1 MSMIVMDGFKFDESI
16 GEEIKTQNLF
26 WYDNINTK
34 IMIGSKVVNYYIDN
48 TTQEKIITLLTQTEM
63 PNIVIRPVEF
73 TILEPIL

>member
-16 GEEIKTQNLF
+16 NEEIKTKNLF
-26 WYDNINTK
+26 WYDNVNTK

-73 TILEPIL
+73 TVLEPIA

>member
-16 GEEIKTQNLF
+16 NEEIKTQNLF

>member
-16 GEEIKTQNLF
+16 NEEIKTQNLF

-63 PNIVIRPVEF
+63 QNIVIRPVEF
-73 TILEPIL
+73 TILEPIA

>member
-16 GEEIKTQNLF
+16 DEEIKTQNLF

-73 TILEPIL
+73 TILEPIA

>member
-16 GEEIKTQNLF
+16 NEEIKTQNLF

-73 TILEPIL
+73 TILEPIA